1 MISIAHFPEPYP
13 DELIYSVFCRYYDH
27 SPYAKQANAKADL
40 FKNPKGPL
48 DPEFMNVLTD
58 DAMQMIRKIGLE
70 TVLTEHT
77 MLPQYLR
84 FTSGKQKQK
93 ILQSSYNGE
102 PLVIP
107 GFHRCYQQSLMYC
120 PMCAAEDRQTYGE
133 AYYHRVHNLRN
144 IGLCPKHRCRLVRT
158 DIGRNLA
165 SAERKANS
173 RIAALPVRDIAEITV
188 ADYMQQVFEQ
198 GLDMCFDSSVKA
210 LLMDR
215 MEQCGFVTDSGHVRA
230 EQLRQTLQR
239 LFRSVPA
246 AQTWEYSAVF
256 DTQDPEFYETC
267 LLGLMLGFKPKE
279 LCVVKEHSE
288 KRKSIV
294 LPRLET
300 GRPGN
305 KPIDWARADEEYL
318 PIVSE
323 AIDDVRNGRC
333 KFQRPQI
340 AKGAIER
347 YLRLPKGAISMMPK
361 CRVLVETE
369 QTKQ

>member
-1 MISIAHFPEPYP
+1 MTSLSHFPEPYP

-27 SPYAKQANAKADL
+27 SSYAKQASAKADL
-40 FKNPKGPL
+40 FRNPKGPL
-48 DPEFMNVLTD
+48 DPEFLNILTD
-58 DAMQMIRKIGLE
+58 DAMQMIRKIGVE
-70 TVLTEHT
+70 KVLTEHT

-93 ILQSSYNGE
+93 ILQSSYNGD

-120 PMCAAEDRQTYGE
+120 PICAAEDRNNYGE
-133 AYYHRVHNLRN
+133 AYYRRTHNLRN
-144 IGLCPKHRCRLVRT
+144 IGLCPKHRCRLVCA

-165 SAERKANS
+165 SAEHKANS
-173 RIAALPVRDIAEITV
+173 RIAALPVRDTAEITI
-188 ADYMQQVFEQ
+188 AEYMQHVLEQ
-198 GLDMCFDSSVKA
+198 NMDMCFDSGVKA

-215 MEQCGFVTDSGHVRA
+215 LEKSGFVTDSGHVRA

-239 LFRSVPA
+239 VFQSVPA

-256 DTQDPEFYETC
+256 GSQEPEFYETC
-267 LLGLMLGFKPKE
+267 LLGLMLGLKAQE
-279 LCVVKEHSE
+279 LCTIKERHGQ
-288 KRKSIV
+288 KKSIV

-305 KPIDWARADEEYL
+305 KPIDWTRADEELL

-323 AIDDVRNGRC
+323 AIDDIRNGRC
-333 KFQRPQI
+333 IFQRPQI

-361 CRVLVETE
+361 CRGLIETE